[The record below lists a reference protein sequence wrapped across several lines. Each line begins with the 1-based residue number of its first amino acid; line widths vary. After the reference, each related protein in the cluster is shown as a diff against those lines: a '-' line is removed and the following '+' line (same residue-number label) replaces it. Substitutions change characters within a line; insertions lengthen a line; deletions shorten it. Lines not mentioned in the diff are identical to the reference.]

1 MEVDG
6 VTSEGPPPGSDDATD
21 ETRVDIPVSA
31 PPVGAPTPS
40 QAIPPPG
47 SPPPA
52 APPPSAPS
60 PFLGAAAPWAP
71 VPAANPYAV
80 PGTVGIEIA
89 GATPRVVAYIV
100 DSVLL
105 GILSGVL
112 FGIVFRI
119 VPDLGGAFL
128 VQAVIGIVLEAAY
141 FILFWTSDARATL
154 GMRLLKLQ
162 VGNAFDG
169 RKLDTG
175 QAVRRWIALGGWLS
189 ALGYSQASAGF
200 SGTALLLWS
209 IVLLVTTAASPT
221 KQGLHDRFANSAIV
235 QPVGGSSS
243 GLVLGCLLI
252 LGLLGL
258 LFLSAILALVFLGGQ
273 VSTILSSVGT
283 SVAP

>member
-1 MEVDG
+1 M
-6 VTSEGPPPGSDDATD
+6 VTAEGPPPGSDDPAD
-21 ETRVDIPVSA
+21 ETRVDVPVPA
-31 PPVGAPTPS
+31 PPVGAPPPS
-40 QAIPPPG
+40 QATPPPA

-52 APPPSAPS
+52 APPPSAPTYT
-60 PFLGAAAPWAP
+60 AAPAPWAP
-71 VPAANPYAV
+71 VPAASQYAI
-80 PGTVGIEIA
+80 PGTAGIQIA

-100 DSVLL
+100 DSILL
-105 GILSGVL
+105 GILTGVL
-112 FGIVFRI
+112 FGIVI
-119 VPDLGGAFL
+119 GIAPNVGDIFL
-128 VQAVIGIVLEAAY
+128 VQAAIGIVIEAAY
-141 FILFWTSDARATL
+141 FIAFWTSDARATL

-169 RKLDTG
+169 RKLDLG

-235 QPVGGSSS
+235 QPIGGSSS
-243 GLVLGCLLI
+243 GLLLGCLLI

-258 LFLSAILALVFLGGQ
+258 LFVSAILALIFLGGQ
-273 VSTILSSVGT
+273 VSTILSTVGT